1 MRSET
6 KGTEQGVRAAAVAGA
21 FYPGDAGELR
31 LDLSE
36 MMEQAGDTAIVAGF
50 PKLVIVPHA
59 GFVYS
64 GPVAASAYDRLL
76 PARGIVRRVVL
87 LGPCHRVPV
96 RGLALPGAN
105 AFDTPLGR
113 IRIDAEAV
121 GALADLPQVSASQA
135 AHALEHS
142 LEVQLPFLQSVLG
155 EFTLLPLV
163 VGQASADE
171 VAQVLER
178 LWGGPETLIVISSD
192 LSHYLPYDQA
202 RSIDGA
208 TAGAILGFDTAIT
221 HEQAC
226 GATPVTGALIAA
238 RHHGLKAS
246 LLDLRNSGDT
256 AGGRDRV
263 VGYGAFAFTQGE
275 GGYGDE
281 HGRVLLALARG
292 AIGSALGFNP
302 TPQPLGS
309 KPTPQPSEGTWLRE
323 SRATFVTLTL
333 EDNLR
338 GCIGSL
344 EAHRP
349 LGEDVIANARAAALQ
364 DPRFAPL
371 TREEYGRIEVEVSLL
386 SAAKRILFENHADLI
401 RQLRPG
407 EDGII
412 LECQGRRGTFL
423 PQVWKSL
430 PDAEQFIAHLKQKA
444 GIPTAM
450 STSRCK
456 VWRYAA
462 LKWTESRM
470 QGGPAA
476 RQPR

>member
-121 GALADLPQVSASQA
+121 GALANLPQVSASQA

-256 AGGRDRV
+256 AGSRDGV
-263 VGYGAFAFTQGE
+263 VGYAAFAFTQT
-275 GGYGDE
+275 D
-281 HGRVLLALARG
+281 
-292 AIGSALGFNP
+292 
-302 TPQPLGS
+302 
-309 KPTPQPSEGTWLRE
+309 
-323 SRATFVTLTL
+323 
-333 EDNLR
+333 
-338 GCIGSL
+338 
-344 EAHRP
+344 
-349 LGEDVIANARAAALQ
+349 
-364 DPRFAPL
+364 
-371 TREEYGRIEVEVSLL
+371 
-386 SAAKRILFENHADLI
+386 
-401 RQLRPG
+401 
-407 EDGII
+407 
-412 LECQGRRGTFL
+412 
-423 PQVWKSL
+423 
-430 PDAEQFIAHLKQKA
+430 
-444 GIPTAM
+444 
-450 STSRCK
+450 
-456 VWRYAA
+456 
-462 LKWTESRM
+462 
-470 QGGPAA
+470 
-476 RQPR
+476 